1 MKKTIF
7 TTLRLKTRI
16 FIKNYI
22 FNDITISLIW
32 LAILAS
38 NYQLLYA
45 IYASIISSITEQVI
59 LYKIFFFLQVVSLC
73 IPLLIIR
80 KSQKLCST
88 YESAIKNFKRDVNNS
103 MILHRYYALDI
114 DRILLTTAI
123 ILAIFFI
130 VPLSPEYKDG
140 IVDQLKYTF
149 THSVFAIYSPL
160 ESYLAELFI
169 RIASLFLLELLIIWV
184 IITTLFS
191 LSLYYPYLLIG
202 ILLLHFTNYKKLTI
216 LPQIFGFV
224 MAISIIYRVYYYF

>member
-103 MILHRYYALDI
+103 MILHRYY
-114 DRILLTTAI
+114 
-123 ILAIFFI
+123 
-130 VPLSPEYKDG
+130 
-140 IVDQLKYTF
+140 
-149 THSVFAIYSPL
+149 
-160 ESYLAELFI
+160 EL
-169 RIASLFLLELLIIWV
+169 
-184 IITTLFS
+184 
-191 LSLYYPYLLIG
+191 
-202 ILLLHFTNYKKLTI
+202 
-216 LPQIFGFV
+216 
-224 MAISIIYRVYYYF
+224 